1 MKLTKE
7 MLNTL
12 IAETLN
18 ERSYSMD
25 DMYSPAKNL
34 MSPQNTFDTLRRLT
48 DPEQA
53 LTDQDFE
60 YLKGN
65 IEAFDTDIQRR
76 LVSIQKSDDASPEL
90 KAKVQDVFD
99 TLQSALDAKVQSR
112 QTLTQPQIRSAAGEV
127 AGGFPDE
134 LNTIIPAALGTGD
147 FLSKMKKT
155 SEISNVYFKAAG
167 GDKAAIKEI
176 TNKDNREFLAEVML
190 LEYFA
195 EIASSFDAG
204 AGAYLFEYFLAMI
217 SGGRVTGKETGPG
230 GGMGAVDFRTA
241 DGQGGSAK
249 YYSKSGG
256 VGQAKTGFNLR
267 EPVDYVIAIKK
278 QGSEQVGAKTRGTSD
293 PAKMVGA
300 DIYYLRVTRVDED
313 RFQVSALTQAGA
325 VSKKYKTE
333 IVKTAEIDLNKYIDS
348 SSLLGTIFIA
358 ETRTK
363 TFRDMIYKSIE
374 SDGNQIKQMITKLVE
389 TFFTSLDQAGASAK
403 DYAVSGDP
411 DKGSNTMTALNM
423 ADNSFSDLRSSLEKT
438 DNVDDQQIAENK
450 EQINEIFDNLPS
462 IKRNISNMSREKAL
476 KTLLVIRK
484 AETIPEPKK
493 DLFIALLKKHL
504 GMDFEERTIANA
516 ETSYDRYQGLLQ
528 RAGKKPMMEALDDL
542 IEATIIEH
550 TKDNSDE
557 DKI

>member
-7 MLNTL
+7 TLNSL
-12 IAETLN
+12 IAEVLN

-53 LTDQDFE
+53 LTDEDFE
-60 YLKGN
+60 YLKN
-65 IEAFDTDIQRR
+65 NVDAVNTDIRRR
-76 LVSIQKSDDASPEL
+76 LVSIQRSDDASPEL
-90 KAKVQDVFD
+90 KAKVEDVFD
-99 TLQSALDAKVQSR
+99 TVQAALDAKVKSR

-127 AGGFPDE
+127 GSFPDE

-155 SEISNVYFKAAG
+155 SEISDVYFKAAG
-167 GDKAAIKEI
+167 GDKAAIENIK
-176 TNKDNREFLAEVML
+176 NKDNREFLAEVML

-256 VGQAKTGFNLR
+256 IGQAKSGFNFND
-267 EPVDYVIAIKK
+267 PVDYVIAIKK
-278 QGSEQVGAKTRGTSD
+278 QGSEQMGVKTRGTAD
-293 PAKMVGA
+293 PARMVGA
-300 DIYYLRVTRVDED
+300 DIYYFRVTRMDENK
-313 RFQVSALTQAGA
+313 FQVSALTQAGA

-333 IVKTAEIDLNKYIDS
+333 IVKTTEIDLSKYVNS
-348 SSLLGTIFIA
+348 SSLLGAIRIA
-358 ETRTK
+358 ETPTK

-374 SDGNQIKQMITKLVE
+374 SDGNQIKQMVTQLVE

-403 DYAVSGDP
+403 EYAVSGDP
-411 DKGSNTMTALNM
+411 DKGSNTMTALDM
-423 ADNSFSDLRSSLEKT
+423 ADNSFASLKSSLEKT

-450 EQINEIFDNLPS
+450 EQ
-462 IKRNISNMSREKAL
+462 
-476 KTLLVIRK
+476 
-484 AETIPEPKK
+484 
-493 DLFIALLKKHL
+493 
-504 GMDFEERTIANA
+504 
-516 ETSYDRYQGLLQ
+516 
-528 RAGKKPMMEALDDL
+528 MMEALDKL
-542 IEATIIEH
+542 IEATIIEAGFGE
-550 TKDNSDE
+550 KSE
-557 DKI
+557 C

>member
-7 MLNTL
+7 TLNGL
-12 IAETLN
+12 IAEVLS

-53 LTDQDFE
+53 LTDEDFE
-60 YLKGN
+60 YLKNN
-65 IEAFDTDIQRR
+65 IEAFDTDIQKR

-99 TLQSALDAKVQSR
+99 TLQSAVDAKAKSR
-112 QTLTQPQIRSAAGEV
+112 QTITQPQIRSAAGEV
-127 AGGFPDE
+127 GSFPDE

-147 FLSKMKKT
+147 FLSKIKKT
-155 SEISNVYFKAAG
+155 SEISNVYFKAAS

-176 TNKDNREFLAEVML
+176 TSKDNRKFLAEVML

-217 SGGRVTGKETGPG
+217 AGGRVTGKETGPG
-230 GGMGAVDFRTA
+230 GGMGAVDFRTG
-241 DGQGGSAK
+241 DDQGGSAK

-256 VGQAKTGFNLR
+256 VGQAKTGFNR
-267 EPVDYVIAIKK
+267 GEPVDYVIAIKK

-313 RFQVSALTQAGA
+313 KFQVSALTQAGA

-374 SDGNQIKQMITKLVE
+374 SDGNRIKQMVTQLVE
-389 TFFTSLDQAGASAK
+389 TFFVSLDQAGASAK
-403 DYAVSGDP
+403 EYAVSGDP
-411 DKGSNTMTALNM
+411 DKGSNTMTALDM
-423 ADNSFSDLRSSLEKT
+423 ADNSFASLKSSLEKT
-438 DNVDDQQIAENK
+438 DNVDDQQIAE
-450 EQINEIFDNLPS
+450 
-462 IKRNISNMSREKAL
+462 
-476 KTLLVIRK
+476 T
-484 AETIPEPKK
+484 
-493 DLFIALLKKHL
+493 
-504 GMDFEERTIANA
+504 
-516 ETSYDRYQGLLQ
+516 
-528 RAGKKPMMEALDDL
+528 KKPMMEALDKL
-542 IEATIIEH
+542 IEVTIMEEL
-550 TKDNSDE
+550 KGDLNE
-557 DKI
+557 EKK